1 MRHAALAHLE
11 RLLRQT
17 GDPDDPYQP
26 TREHAYVEGM
36 LLAYERIG
44 VLSSSEADRWR
55 VRLAGAATEWGAEPE
70 PPLPDAVRTAGARYL
85 ERLVAGAPRLRRNST
100 PEERA
105 ADAECSSALEALRAV
120 GLLDDREHT
129 EWNRRLF
136 AVQAPWVD
144 DPPPP
149 GEGPWVISIPPETPE
164 EAAEDA
170 AFEAAWAARP
180 KADTTHRVITG
191 SPERHAGLA
200 MIALAVRTAR
210 IRIDARQQ
218 PARGIIGDNERADA
232 RLGGQGTGRFAPA
245 LVGKDVIVSARGLDA
260 VQRFAVSFV
269 VFTAGCERNA
279 GHGEKV
285 ALVAGVHEARSRHAL
300 AGLGDQVRDA
310 VPTSFDAG
318 HTPLRQ
324 GRDPDLVQP
333 LPQDELRD
341 LGFEAP
347 RRR

>member
-1 MRHAALAHLE
+1 MRDAAVAHLE
-11 RLLRQT
+11 WRLRQA

-55 VRLAGAATEWGAEPE
+55 ARLAEAATEWDAEPE
-70 PPLPDAVRTAGARYL
+70 PPLPEAVRAAGARYL

-129 EWNRRLF
+129 DWNRRLL

-149 GEGPWVISIPPETPE
+149 DEGPWVISIPPETPE

-180 KADTTHRVITG
+180 KAETTHRVVTG
-191 SPERHAGLA
+191 SPQRHAGLA
-200 MIALAVRTAR
+200 MVALAVHE
-210 IRIDARQQ
+210 DATSLHFHFVGE
-218 PARGIIGDNERADA
+218 PATVDAPSPHSHRAFEEALDALDPPALRDDRGIAYEPVEPRPISASSHA
-232 RLGGQGTGRFAPA
+232 REP
-245 LVGKDVIVSARGLDA
+245 
-260 VQRFAVSFV
+260 
-269 VFTAGCERNA
+269 
-279 GHGEKV
+279 
-285 ALVAGVHEARSRHAL
+285 
-300 AGLGDQVRDA
+300 
-310 VPTSFDAG
+310 
-318 HTPLRQ
+318 
-324 GRDPDLVQP
+324 DPD
-333 LPQDELRD
+333 
-341 LGFEAP
+341 P
-347 RRR
+347 RRVIIGAWLYTPAASDEATTFEIEQEGGRWKLPIVT